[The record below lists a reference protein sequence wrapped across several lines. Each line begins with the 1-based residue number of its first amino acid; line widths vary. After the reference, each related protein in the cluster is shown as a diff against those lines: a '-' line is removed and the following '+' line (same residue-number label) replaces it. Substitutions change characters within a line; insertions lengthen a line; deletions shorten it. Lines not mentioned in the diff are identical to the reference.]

1 MKFATGSLLM
11 PKDNNFSYDQSLC
24 WDCALATQP
33 WKCEWADRFEPVPG
47 WEAEECYC
55 GQNGSGY
62 ESYNVIACPKFKR
75 DSYAGGLAKDPMCR
89 KRIMLD
95 DPGVRE
101 LSEAIIERAVDDWKE
116 LMCGKLASTRTS
128 DGKAVKRDELI
139 RFFFSGEFA
148 SMLNSFSKY
157 TPAQIRRFLDVHDEA
172 FYAKE
177 DAKREKK
184 LTSQT

>member
-1 MKFATGSLLM
+1 MQ
-11 PKDNNFSYDQSLC
+11 KDKSFCYEQSLC
-24 WDCALATQP
+24 WDCSLATQP

-47 WEAEECYC
+47 WEAEKCYC
-55 GQNGSGY
+55 GKKGDGY

-89 KRIMLD
+89 KRIALD
-95 DPGVRE
+95 NPEVRA

-116 LMCGKLASTRTS
+116 LRNGELARTRAS
-128 DGKAVKRDELI
+128 DGKAVKREELI

-148 SMLNSFSKY
+148 SMLNSFSRY

-172 FYAKE
+172 YYSEKE
-177 DAKREKK
+177 DAKRGRKSMYRK
-184 LTSQT
+184 

>member
-1 MKFATGSLLM
+1 MKLAMGSQLM
-11 PKDNNFSYDQSLC
+11 QSDKSFCYEQSLC

-47 WEAEECYC
+47 WEAEKCYC
-55 GQNGSGY
+55 GKKGYGY

-101 LSEAIIERAVDDWKE
+101 LSEAIIERAVDDWRE

-177 DAKREKK
+177 DAKREKN
-184 LTSQT
+184 

>member
-1 MKFATGSLLM
+1 MKLAMGSQLM
-11 PKDNNFSYDQSLC
+11 QSDKSFCYEQSLC

-95 DPGVRE
+95 DPGVRA

-116 LMCGKLASTRTS
+116 LRNGELASTRTS
-128 DGKAVKRDELI
+128 DGKAVKRKELI
-139 RFFFSGEFA
+139 QFFFSGEFA